1 MFRDELFQ
9 GRQLF
14 PKRGDLGFGVGL
26 FGPFVGHDFLGSRRN
41 ESSFESFF
49 ARWRG
54 ILRGIPVRLR
64 VFCVRPRC
72 RSCPPSVR
80 SIAWS
85 LRIRRPK
92 DLSPGWFRSARGC
105 PFSAGRERIPP
116 GSSRRRSPGA
126 SGVFLRNVFCLRTL
140 RTAVT
145 TSFVSSNR
153 PSDASS
159 ISRASGM
166 RWTMIDSP
174 ALRGARSCQISSVT
188 NGMKGCSRRKEVVEE
203 TARGFQR
210 RPVDRALVG
219 RFDHFEVPAAEV
231 VPEEFIQIHEGF
243 RDTVGGEVR
252 FDLTQL
258 SWRALDG
265 TIRLPGGCFRFVP
278 GCRRSSSR

>member
-41 ESSFESFF
+41 ESFVRELFF

-85 LRIRRPK
+85 LRGIRRPK

-126 SGVFLRNVFCLRTL
+126 SGGLSAECFSACGRCGRPLRPL
-140 RTAVT
+140 
-145 TSFVSSNR
+145 
-153 PSDASS
+153 
-159 ISRASGM
+159 
-166 RWTMIDSP
+166 
-174 ALRGARSCQISSVT
+174 SSVRT
-188 NGMKGCSRRKEVVEE
+188 G
-203 TARGFQR
+203 
-210 RPVDRALVG
+210 
-219 RFDHFEVPAAEV
+219 PAA
-231 VPEEFIQIHEGF
+231 P
-243 RDTVGGEVR
+243 R
-252 FDLTQL
+252 L
-258 SWRALDG
+258 SPVLRACAG
-265 TIRLPGGCFRFVP
+265 P
-278 GCRRSSSR
+278 

>member
-14 PKRGDLGFGVGL
+14 PKRGDLGFGVSL

-41 ESSFESFF
+41 ESFVRAFCTL
-49 ARWRG
+49 ARNPSRYSSS
-54 ILRGIPVRLR
+54 PAS
-64 VFCVRPRC
+64 FCVRPRC

-85 LRIRRPK
+85 LRGIRRPK

-153 PSDASS
+153 PSSASS

-188 NGMKGCSRRKEVVEE
+188 NGMKGVADAAGRRRNRTWLPVS
-203 TARGFQR
+203 AGRSGIG
-210 RPVDRALVG
+210 RPV
-219 RFDHFEVPAAEV
+219 
-231 VPEEFIQIHEGF
+231 
-243 RDTVGGEVR
+243 
-252 FDLTQL
+252 
-258 SWRALDG
+258 
-265 TIRLPGGCFRFVP
+265 
-278 GCRRSSSR
+278 